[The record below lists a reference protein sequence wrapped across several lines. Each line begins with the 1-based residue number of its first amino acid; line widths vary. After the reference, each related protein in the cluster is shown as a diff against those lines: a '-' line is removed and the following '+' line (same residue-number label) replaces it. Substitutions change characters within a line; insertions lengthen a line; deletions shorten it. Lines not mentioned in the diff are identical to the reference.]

1 MSALTTWVRDRR
13 RAVVVA
19 GGLTAVVLLSAVAVA
34 QPEFEVPGFLPAD
47 QQIPVAPPTEG
58 QQVAVLQV
66 ALAADGDT
74 VVAEVKSTLVI
85 DNYAP
90 KSVARSA
97 GEWEVRVLGERELTY
112 RVPNP
117 FLDVEIE
124 DPENQKAPYHA
135 VPTDAL
141 DWTLIVP
148 LYDQG
153 QPLGATRIE
162 VTDVDT
168 KAVILATDL
177 P

>member
-1 MSALTTWVRDRR
+1 MSGLTRRVRARR
-13 RAVVVA
+13 RTVILA

-47 QQIPVAPPTEG
+47 QQIPVAPPTDG

-66 ALAADGDT
+66 ALSADGDT
-74 VVAEVKSTLVI
+74 VVAEVKSTRVI

-97 GEWEVRVLGERELTY
+97 GDWEVRVFGERELAY
-112 RVPNP
+112 LVPNP

-124 DPENQKAPYHA
+124 DPENQKAPFHV
-135 VPTDAL
+135 VPADAL

-168 KAVILATDL
+168 KAIILTAEL

>member
-1 MSALTTWVRDRR
+1 MSGFTTRMRERR
-13 RAVVVA
+13 RAVILV

-47 QQIPVAPPTEG
+47 QQIPVAPPTDGE
-58 QQVAVLQV
+58 QVAVLQV
-66 ALAADGDT
+66 ALSADGET
-74 VVAEVKSTLVI
+74 IVAEVKSTEVI
-85 DNYAP
+85 DSYAP

-97 GEWEVRVLGERELTY
+97 GEWEVRVLGERELAY

-124 DPENQKAPYHA
+124 DPEDQKAPYHA

-168 KAVILATDL
+168 KAVILAIDL

>member
-1 MSALTTWVRDRR
+1 MSGLTSRLRERR
-13 RAVVVA
+13 RAVIVT
-19 GGLTAVVLLSAVAVA
+19 GGLIAVVLLSAIAVA
-34 QPEFEVPGFLPAD
+34 QPEFEVPGFLRAEE
-47 QQIPVAPPTEG
+47 QIPVVPPTDG

-66 ALAADGDT
+66 ALSADGAT
-74 VVAEVKSTLVI
+74 VVAEVTSTQVI

-97 GEWEVRVLGERELTY
+97 GDWEVRVLGERELSY
-112 RVPNP
+112 LVPNP

-141 DWTLIVP
+141 DWTLIVS

-153 QPLGATRIE
+153 EPLGATRIE

-168 KAVILATDL
+168 KAVILTADL